1 MNREHSQQSL
11 PSTDTDREY
20 LKTDH
25 LESDLGART
34 ARGGAVTIVSHSL
47 RFVLTI
53 AATSVMARLL
63 SPTDY
68 GLIGMVAF
76 FTNFVAMF
84 KDLGLSLATIQKSE
98 INNDQVS
105 TLFWLNILFSL
116 AITIITI
123 ALSPLIA
130 WFYGDPR
137 LIAITAVTSFGFVIG
152 GLAVQ
157 HEALLRRQM
166 KFFALVVT
174 FLVATVIGY
183 LVGIYMAWQGYS
195 YWALV
200 GSQLALL
207 ASNTVGLWIVC
218 RWRPGFPRRNS
229 DVRSM
234 VVFGRNFT
242 GFSIINYFSRNLDN
256 VLLGRF
262 WGANE
267 LGLYN
272 RAYQLMTL
280 PIDQINEPITS
291 VAIPALS
298 RINHTAERYRQAY
311 LRMLEKIAMLTMP
324 AVAFMIATSDWII
337 EIVLGPQWSA
347 TSRIFLLLGI
357 TGMFQPIANTSGWL
371 FLTQGRSKDLFHWG
385 LISGP
390 ITMAS
395 ICLGLPW
402 GALGVAASYA
412 LTRVLLTDP
421 LLFWF
426 VGRKGPV
433 RTIDFYR
440 TIAPFTLASLAA
452 LGVSVAFR
460 SLTEIH
466 NPLVGLITL
475 FFITGS
481 VTILGLGALPA
492 GRLALTD
499 VKNTIAL
506 MFKPRT
512 HVTALAQTD

>member
-1 MNREHSQQSL
+1 MSRETLLQQPRS
-11 PSTDTDREY
+11 SESSREY

-25 LESDLGART
+25 LQAALGRRT

-47 RFVLTI
+47 RFILTI
-53 AATSVMARLL
+53 VATSVMARLL
-63 SPTDY
+63 NPTDY

-84 KDLGLSLATIQKSE
+84 KDLGLSIATIQRSE
-98 INNDQVS
+98 VSNDQVS
-105 TLFWLNILFSL
+105 TLFWLNVAFSI
-116 AITIITI
+116 AITILTI
-123 ALSPLIA
+123 GLSPLIA
-130 WFYGDPR
+130 WFYGDQR
-137 LIAITAVTSFGFVIG
+137 LMAITAVTAFGFVIG
-152 GLAVQ
+152 GLTVQ

-166 KFFALVVT
+166 RFFALVST
-174 FLVATVIGY
+174 FFVATVIGY
-183 LVGIYMAWQGYS
+183 VVGIYMAWRGFS

-207 ASNTVGLWIVC
+207 ASNTIGLWIVC
-218 RWRPGFPRRNS
+218 RWRPTLPKRNAG
-229 DVRSM
+229 VRSM
-234 VVFGRNFT
+234 VAFGRNFT

-298 RINHTAERYRQAY
+298 RINHASERYRQAY

-337 EIVLGPQWSA
+337 EVVLGPQWSA

-371 FLTQGRSKDLFHWG
+371 FLTQGRSKDMFHWG

-390 ITMAS
+390 ITVGS
-395 ICLGLPW
+395 ICIGLPW
-402 GALGVAASYA
+402 GAIGVATSYA

-440 TIAPFTLASLAA
+440 TIAPFILASLVA
-452 LGVSVAFR
+452 LGSAVVFR
-460 SLTEIH
+460 SFAEIQH
-466 NPLVGLITL
+466 PVTGLITL
-475 FFITGS
+475 FFITGG
-481 VTILGLGALPA
+481 VTLLSLTALPA

-499 VKNTIAL
+499 VRNTIGL
-506 MFKPRT
+506 LFKQEPVLLR
-512 HVTALAQTD
+512 

>member
-1 MNREHSQQSL
+1 MS
-11 PSTDTDREY
+11 REY
-20 LKTDH
+20 LPQDSASSTESGKEYLTTDH
-25 LESDLGART
+25 LQSDLGART

-47 RFVLTI
+47 RFLLTI
-53 AATSVMARLL
+53 AATSVLARLL

-84 KDLGLSLATIQKSE
+84 KDLGLSIATIQRAEVS
-98 INNDQVS
+98 NDQVS
-105 TLFWLNILFSL
+105 TLFWVNVLFSV
-116 AITIITI
+116 AITVLTI
-123 ALSPLIA
+123 SLSPLIA

-137 LIAITAVTSFGFVIG
+137 LMAITAVTSFGFVIG
-152 GLAVQ
+152 GLTVQ

-166 KFFALVVT
+166 RFVALVVT
-174 FLVATVIGY
+174 FFIATAVGY
-183 LVGIYMAWQGYS
+183 IVGIYMAWRGFS

-207 ASNTVGLWIVC
+207 TTNTIGLWIVC
-218 RWRPGFPRRNS
+218 RWRPVLPKWNS
-229 DVRSM
+229 GVGSM
-234 VVFGRNFT
+234 IAFGRNFT

-280 PIDQINEPITS
+280 PIDQINEPITA

-298 RINHTAERYRQAY
+298 RINDAAGRYRQAY

-324 AVAFMIATSDWII
+324 GIAFMMATSDWII

-357 TGMFQPIANTSGWL
+357 TGMFQPIANTTGWL
-371 FLTQGRSKDLFHWG
+371 FLTQGRSKDMFHWG

-390 ITMAS
+390 ITIGS
-395 ICLGLPW
+395 IFLGLPW
-402 GALGVAASYA
+402 GAIGVATSYA
-412 LTRVLLTDP
+412 VTRVLVTDP

-440 TIAPFTLASLAA
+440 TIAPFTLASLLA
-452 LGVSVAFR
+452 LGLAIVFR
-460 SLTEIH
+460 NFTEIN
-466 NPLVGLITL
+466 NPVVGLITL
-475 FFITGS
+475 FFITGA
-481 VTILGLGALPA
+481 VTLLTLGALPA
-492 GRLALTD
+492 GRLALSD
-499 VKNTIAL
+499 VKNTL
-506 MFKPRT
+506 GLVFKQQPVLLR
-512 HVTALAQTD
+512 

>member
-1 MNREHSQQSL
+1 MTKDHLRQHQR
-11 PSTDTDREY
+11 PSTVSSEEY

-25 LESDLGART
+25 LQADLGVRT
-34 ARGGAVTIVSHSL
+34 ARGGAVTVVSHSL

-84 KDLGLSLATIQKSE
+84 KDLGLSVATIQKSE
-98 INNDQVS
+98 VNNDQVS
-105 TLFWLNILFSL
+105 TLFWFNVALSI
-116 AITIITI
+116 AITLLTV

-137 LIAITAVTSFGFVIG
+137 LTAITAVTAFGFVIG
-152 GLAVQ
+152 GLTVQ

-166 KFFALVVT
+166 RFFALVAT
-174 FLVATVIGY
+174 FLVATIVGY
-183 LVGIYMAWQGYS
+183 IVGIFMAWRGFS

-200 GSQLALL
+200 CSQLALL
-207 ASNTVGLWIVC
+207 TVNTIGLWIVC
-218 RWRPGFPRRNS
+218 RWRPGLPKRNS
-229 DVRSM
+229 GVRSM
-234 VVFGRNFT
+234 IAFGRNFT

-262 WGANE
+262 WGPNE

-298 RINHTAERYRQAY
+298 RINDAAERYRQAY

-324 AVAFMIATSDWII
+324 AVAFMMATSDWIVDV
-337 EIVLGPQWSA
+337 VLGPQWSA

-371 FLTQGRSKDLFHWG
+371 FLTQGRSRDMFHWG

-390 ITMAS
+390 LTVGS
-395 ICLGLPW
+395 IVLGLPW
-402 GALGVAASYA
+402 GAVGVATSYA
-412 LTRVLLTDP
+412 LTRVFLTDP

-433 RTIDFYR
+433 RTRDVYR

-452 LGVSVAFR
+452 LGVGASFR

-466 NPLVGLITL
+466 NPILGLITL
-475 FFITGS
+475 FIITGA
-481 VTILGLGALPA
+481 VTLLCLSALPA
-492 GRLALTD
+492 GRLALADIKKTLE
-499 VKNTIAL
+499 L
-506 MFKPRT
+506 MLKQRQEAVLLP
-512 HVTALAQTD
+512 

>member
-1 MNREHSQQSL
+1 MSQSKLQKRTTPSQGSRE
-11 PSTDTDREY
+11 EY

-25 LESDLGART
+25 LQADLGGRT
-34 ARGGAVTIVSHSL
+34 ARGGAVTITSHLL
-47 RFVLTI
+47 RFVVTI

-76 FTNFVAMF
+76 FINFVAMF
-84 KDLGLSLATIQKSE
+84 KDLGLSIATIQKSE
-98 INNDQVS
+98 VSNDQVS
-105 TLFWLNILFSL
+105 TLFWVSVAFSV
-116 AITIITI
+116 AIALITI
-123 ALSPLIA
+123 ALAPLIA

-137 LIAITAVTSFGFVIG
+137 LTAITAVTSIGFLIG
-152 GLAVQ
+152 GLTVQ

-166 KFFALVVT
+166 RFFALVAT
-174 FLVATVIGY
+174 FFVATVVGY
-183 LVGIYMAWQGYS
+183 VVGIFLAWHGYS

-207 ASNTVGLWIVC
+207 SANTIGVWLVC
-218 RWRPGFPRRNS
+218 RWRPGLPKRNAG
-229 DVRSM
+229 VRSM
-234 VVFGRNFT
+234 ILFGRNFT
-242 GFSIINYFSRNLDN
+242 GFSVINYFSRNLDN

-298 RINHTAERYRQAY
+298 RLNDTTERYRQAY

-324 AVAFMIATSDWII
+324 AVAFMMATSDWLVQII
-337 EIVLGPQWSA
+337 LGPQWSQ

-357 TGMFQPIANTSGWL
+357 TGLFQPIANTTGWL
-371 FLTQGRSKDLFHWG
+371 FLTQGRSHHMLQWG
-385 LISGP
+385 FISGP
-390 ITMAS
+390 ITTAS
-395 ICLGLPW
+395 IVVGLPW
-402 GALGVAASYA
+402 GAVGVATSYA

-426 VGRKGPV
+426 VGRSGPV
-433 RTIDFYR
+433 RTRDFYR
-440 TIAPFTLASLAA
+440 TLAPFTIASLFALAA
-452 LGVSVAFR
+452 AVAFR
-460 SLTEIH
+460 VLADIH
-466 NPLVGLITL
+466 NPIMGMITL
-475 FFITGS
+475 FIVTGS
-481 VTILGLGALPA
+481 ATLIALGALPA
-492 GRLALTD
+492 GRHALLD
-499 VKNTIAL
+499 VKNTFGL
-506 MFKPRT
+506 MFERRREPVPRS
-512 HVTALAQTD
+512 A

>member
-1 MNREHSQQSL
+1 MQQS
-11 PSTDTDREY
+11 PSTKSGREY

-25 LESDLGART
+25 LQADLGVRT

-84 KDLGLSLATIQKSE
+84 KDLGLSIATIQKSE
-98 INNDQVS
+98 VSNDQVS
-105 TLFWLNILFSL
+105 TLFWLNVLFSV
-116 AITIITI
+116 AITVLTIT
-123 ALSPLIA
+123 LTPLIA

-137 LIAITAVTSFGFVIG
+137 LMAITAVTAFGFVIG
-152 GLAVQ
+152 GLTVQ

-166 KFFALVVT
+166 RFLALVVT
-174 FLVATVIGY
+174 FFVATVIGY
-183 LVGIYMAWQGYS
+183 VVGIYMAWRGFS

-207 ASNTVGLWIVC
+207 ASNTLGLWIVC
-218 RWRPGFPRRNS
+218 RWRPGLPKLNS
-229 DVRSM
+229 GVRAM
-234 VVFGRNFT
+234 VAFGRNFT

-298 RINHTAERYRQAY
+298 RINDAAERYRQAY

-324 AVAFMIATSDWII
+324 AVAFMMATSDWII
-337 EIVLGPQWSA
+337 EVVLGPQWSA

-371 FLTQGRSKDLFHWG
+371 FLTQGRTRDMFHWG

-390 ITMAS
+390 ITIAS
-395 ICLGLPW
+395 IFLGLPW
-402 GALGVAASYA
+402 GAIGVASSYA

-433 RTIDFYR
+433 RTIDLYR
-440 TIAPFTLASLAA
+440 TIAPFTLASWLA
-452 LGVSVAFR
+452 LGVALVFR
-460 SLTEIH
+460 NFAEID
-466 NPLVGLITL
+466 NPVLGLITL
-475 FFITGS
+475 FLMTGG
-481 VTILGLGALPA
+481 VTLLSLTALPA
-492 GRLALTD
+492 GRRALTD
-499 VKNTIAL
+499 VRNTIKL
-506 MFKPRT
+506 MFRQEA
-512 HVTALAQTD
+512 VLLR